1 MEKVKSK
8 LSPYRLFAP
17 QIVGLVTAINRKGKP
32 NVAPIS
38 LIAWTEIFPHFVT
51 IHVMPERYT
60 HECLIHSNKFVL
72 NPLTIE
78 LVDQVLFC
86 GSHSGRDTDKFKK
99 TGLTQLKSE
108 LVAAPR
114 IGECVTHIEC
124 TITSY
129 FRTELHTIFLGK
141 VLAQYVEEEVINDE
155 HLDLVKSKPLLHLG
169 KNTYA
174 TIEKLLIKI
183 PSKMA

>member
-1 MEKVKSK
+1 MIEKVKSK

-17 QIVGLVTAINRKGKP
+17 QIVGLVTAIDRKGEP

-72 NPLTIE
+72 NLPTIE

-99 TGLTQLKSE
+99 TGLTQLKS
-108 LVAAPR
+108 
-114 IGECVTHIEC
+114 
-124 TITSY
+124 
-129 FRTELHTIFLGK
+129 
-141 VLAQYVEEEVINDE
+141 
-155 HLDLVKSKPLLHLG
+155 
-169 KNTYA
+169 
-174 TIEKLLIKI
+174 
-183 PSKMA
+183 